1 MAGRWV
7 DALLRT
13 TIISSALLCVVRAD
27 TYDLSVSWLR
37 RNPDGLAERSVIGVN
52 GQWPI
57 PVLNFTVGENVIVN
71 LHNQVRRE
79 MRKIVSINMLMKL
92 SAR

>member
-1 MAGRWV
+1 MASRWT

-13 TIISSALLCVVRAD
+13 VLVSSALFSSVRAE

-71 LHNQVRRE
+71 LHNQVR
-79 MRKIVSINMLMKL
+79 
-92 SAR
+92 

>member
-1 MAGRWV
+1 MASRWS
-7 DALLRT
+7 DAVLRT
-13 TIISSALLCVVRAD
+13 LLISSALFCFVRAE

-71 LHNQVRRE
+71 LHNQVRRNAKSDRY
-79 MRKIVSINMLMKL
+79 MYS
-92 SAR
+92 